1 MGLENVGDR
10 RIRYAV
16 PQIRHRSLNPVIAPC
31 RTFLRQP
38 QYQFDDLRCNRRT
51 STGFPATAVVPVPG
65 HQFAMPA
72 ENRIWSRD
80 VGQMLE
86 HLPSEN
92 PAFDGQAPPLVV
104 VEQDSTLSEL
114 LSQNPILGKE
124 VLDGVL
130 LSAVDPAGE
139 DQEQQMPR
147 LKLRPHVSPGVCG

>member
-1 MGLENVGDR
+1 
-10 RIRYAV
+10 
-16 PQIRHRSLNPVIAPC
+16 
-31 RTFLRQP
+31 
-38 QYQFDDLRCNRRT
+38 
-51 STGFPATAVVPVPG
+51 
-65 HQFAMPA
+65 MPA

-104 VEQDSTLSEL
+104 VEQDSALSEL
-114 LSQNPILGKE
+114 LSQNSILGKE

-139 DQEQQMPR
+139 DQKQQMPR
-147 LKLRPHVSPGVCG
+147 LKLRPHVSPGMRG

>member
-1 MGLENVGDR
+1 
-10 RIRYAV
+10 
-16 PQIRHRSLNPVIAPC
+16 
-31 RTFLRQP
+31 
-38 QYQFDDLRCNRRT
+38 
-51 STGFPATAVVPVPG
+51 
-65 HQFAMPA
+65 MPA
-72 ENRIWSRD
+72 ENRFWGRD

-104 VEQDSTLSEL
+104 VEQDSALSEL
-114 LSQNPILGKE
+114 LSQNSILGKE

-147 LKLRPHVSPGVCG
+147 LKLRPHVSPGCVVEISSIGDRYAPSSVLSMSQPRHGKNHCLSNLHLG